1 MTLKKSRYFFEGD
14 DLTEYASVIQE
25 KIAEYNRVGHDDDRT
40 DNLMDY
46 FDGSAAI
53 KEKCSV
59 RSSSGE
65 RIGWCVI
72 WLYNFRI
79 ERVSG
84 GGRIIGT
91 V

>member
-1 MTLKKSRYFFEGD
+1 MQNTTVSD
-14 DLTEYASVIQE
+14 
-25 KIAEYNRVGHDDDRT
+25 HDDDRT

-53 KEKCSV
+53 KEKVVSAVPSV
-59 RSSSGE
+59 KESDG
-65 RIGWCVI
+65 V
-72 WLYNFRI
+72 LYGCTTLEI